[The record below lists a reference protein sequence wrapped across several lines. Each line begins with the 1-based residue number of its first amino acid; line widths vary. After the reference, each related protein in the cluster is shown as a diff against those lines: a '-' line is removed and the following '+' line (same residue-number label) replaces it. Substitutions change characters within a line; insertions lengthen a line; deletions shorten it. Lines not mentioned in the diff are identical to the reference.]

1 MNHGFESQVN
11 LPSSD
16 DLRDIARVVRLQKS
30 NLDPLVL
37 EESLG
42 LGQVQRGV
50 IRRGVPFVRNIS
62 LRSVTHIQKKKR
74 AGQPVRQEGDLVG
87 RHGDGAAAAQSIL
100 PILRVQTGIGGR
112 KHVLIAAIMLIKF
125 VTVYSQRARQSTSN
139 AQSSTQPPRLG
150 VMTRVEETD

>member
-42 LGQVQRGV
+42 LGQVQRSV
-50 IRRGVPFVRNIS
+50 IRRGVPFHQSVS
-62 LRSVTHIQKKKR
+62 LRSATQSKEW
-74 AGQPVRQEGDLVG
+74 AAQPVRQESDLVG
-87 RHGDGAAAAQSIL
+87 RHSGGGAAVQSIF
-100 PILRVQTGIGGR
+100 PTLRAQKGIGGR
-112 KHVLIAAIMLIKF
+112 SMFL
-125 VTVYSQRARQSTSN
+125 SQQLR
-139 AQSSTQPPRLG
+139 
-150 VMTRVEETD
+150 